1 MNSSPDF
8 HKGYASR
15 DAYRNPF
22 SFEQRWTQLLSWSG
36 FVLCDSLAGF
46 SFTASHQLSQI
57 SVPLF
62 EA

>member
-8 HKGYASR
+8 HKGYACK

-22 SFEQRWTQLLSWSG
+22 SFEQRWTQLLGWSG
-36 FVLCDSLAGF
+36 FVLRSSLVGS
-46 SFTASHQLSQI
+46 SFTAAHQLSKI

-62 EA
+62 EV